1 MQNDKEGFAYP
12 AIDGSLCVDCG
23 LCRKTCPS
31 LHDTPRSEATFY
43 YGWNLDDDVV
53 RTSSSGGVFQALAQY
68 IFGSGG
74 SVAGAVLDVQTGE
87 VRHMFANNP
96 EELENLKRSKYQQ
109 SAIGDAYAETKRRL
123 ATGSP
128 VLFSGTACQIAG
140 LLSHLEGADRSRLL
154 TVDVLCHGVPSK
166 TVLDAFRASKEAQF
180 KKRVVSFLFRIKEGE
195 KGWQNG
201 NGTRVKL
208 FFADGTSFAAPNGY
222 DTFFLGF
229 NNNYFLRE
237 SCYRCRYC
245 GTERIS
251 DFTLAD
257 YWSCNEPGI
266 APERLWLG
274 VSAILANTDKA
285 RNILRELNQAIWF
298 RKANSDE
305 IVAHN
310 LALRTPQPRPDL
322 RDTFFD
328 EMARNGYDRTIKR
341 RFRKRFTRY
350 RIKTLLER
358 IVPLGLLSSL
368 CRNRELDT

>member
-12 AIDGSLCVDCG
+12 AIDDSLCVDCG

-31 LHDTPRSEATFY
+31 LHDTPRSEAAFY
-43 YGWNLDDDVV
+43 YGWNLDDNVV
-53 RTSSSGGVFQALAQY
+53 RDSSSGGVFPALAQY
-68 IFGSGG
+68 VLLLGG
-74 SVAGAVLDVQTGE
+74 SVAGAVLDVSTGE
-87 VRHMFANNP
+87 VRHVFANNL

-109 SAIGDAYAETKRRL
+109 SAIGDAYAETERHL
-123 ATGSP
+123 ATGRH

-140 LLSHLEGADRSRLL
+140 LLSYLKGADRSRLL
-154 TVDVLCHGVPSK
+154 TVDVLCHGVSSK
-166 TVLDAFRASKEAQF
+166 SVLDAFLASKEAQF
-180 KKRVVSFLFRIKEGE
+180 KKRIVSFRFRIKEGE

-201 NGTRVKL
+201 NGTRMKL
-208 FFADGTSFAAPNGY
+208 FFEDGTSFAAPNGY

-229 NNNYFLRE
+229 NNNFFLRE

-257 YWSCNEPGI
+257 YWRCNEPGI

-274 VSAILANTDKA
+274 VSAILANTAKA
-285 RNILRELNQAIWF
+285 REILRDLNYAIWF
-298 RKANSDE
+298 RQARADE

-310 LALRTPQPRPDL
+310 RALRAPQPRPSL
-322 RDTFFD
+322 RDTFFV

-341 RFRKRFTRY
+341 LFRKRFASY
-350 RIKTLLER
+350 KIKTILKWF
-358 IVPLGLLSSL
+358 VPVKKVGWL
-368 CRNRELDT
+368 CKNR